1 MKLYIIAI
9 VTVLILPFACHA
21 KSESQDEPVKLAP
34 FVIKAK
40 SLKDAGFGFKAKFRH
55 HMIWAGIKELVIFE
69 VGPRSDAQKA
79 GLEVGEKIIQ
89 IRDVKVDGL
98 GIKELQ
104 KQFEMPSE
112 TGKVLLLIQAKDS
125 GKTRTVELQFHEAPS
140 TEPNQALVPTPAS
153 VTPAA
158 DAPVAPDAGAA
169 HL

>member
-1 MKLYIIAI
+1 MVAFVSSAFGADSGK
-9 VTVLILPFACHA
+9 P
-21 KSESQDEPVKLAP
+21 SENEVVKLQP
-34 FVIKAK
+34 CVVKAK

-69 VGPRSDAQKA
+69 VGPRSDAKMA

-98 GIKELQ
+98 GIKELL

-125 GKTRTVELQFHEAPS
+125 GKTRTVELQFHEAPN
-140 TEPNQALVPTPAS
+140 TEPNEALVSTPAS
-153 VTPAA
+153 IPPAA

-169 HL
+169 RL